1 MKTVRLFTIPAKMS
15 RTILLIGGPKH
26 GETFELKDSE
36 FKFPIDKIPDDGDM
50 LRREQDWT
58 YVICQT
64 ADGVFYGVYNPLADP
79 SLERVKML
87 REMLGG

>member
-1 MKTVRLFTIPAKMS
+1 MS
-15 RTILLIGGPKH
+15 RNIILIGGPKH
-26 GETFELKDSE
+26 GETFELKDTE
-36 FKFPIDKIPDDGDM
+36 FKFPVDKIKSKHDILARD
-50 LRREQDWT
+50 EEWT

-87 REMLGG
+87 REAIYG